1 MTKDEVLA
9 SILDALENHIEDPRQ
24 ARLIDSLIKDIKLVT
39 THDTYLFLA
48 EDRYNITRFYRHKTQ
63 IPAGFFILGKIKL
76 EHL

>member
-39 THDTYLFLA
+39 TNDAFLYVA
-48 EDRYNITRFYRHKTQ
+48 IDRDGWHRFYKDYTR
-63 IPAGFFILGKIKL
+63 IPLSFPVIGKIKL
-76 EHL
+76 ERI

>member
-9 SILDALENHIEDPRQ
+9 SVLDALENHIEDPRQ
-24 ARLIDSLIKDIKLVT
+24 ARLIDNLIKDIKLVT
-39 THDTYLFLA
+39 THDTYFYIA
-48 EDRYNITRFYRHKTQ
+48 EGRDGITRFFRHHTQ

>member
-39 THDTYLFLA
+39 TYDTYFFLA
-48 EDRYNITRFYRHKTQ
+48 EGRDGVTRFFRHQTQ